1 MLKFRKIYYIFSG
14 TLVSLSIL
22 AIAFFGLKL
31 GIDFT
36 GGSLMELSITGTT
49 VTPAQIEQ
57 ILKPDTALNLGDIKI
72 QPLANGLMIRSRSLT
87 EEEHQKVLSLL
98 KEKLAPSAVD
108 QTQNSKIIV
117 TENRF
122 ESIGPVIGAELKRNA
137 LWEIS
142 LVALG
147 IILYISWSFRKVG
160 QTKDKSRMS
169 IKMGVAAVL
178 AVLHD
183 VTITVGV
190 FAVLGKFMNVE
201 IDNSFIA
208 AILLVFGYSVN
219 DTIVVFD
226 RIRENMIRHRLS
238 QNLEQIINQS
248 VRETMVRSLN
258 TSVTIILVLFAILLF
273 GGPSIFYFVLALTIG
288 ISIGTYSSIF
298 LASPLLYEWDKK
310 K

>member
-108 QTQNSKIIV
+108 QKQNSKIIV